1 MSVTASLLLLL
12 DPLGV
17 RISFLCKS
25 TLYRRHCR
33 QGEGKAL
40 RGGNQRFNDV
50 IRVSQRQDRG
60 ASRVPPSQFHRLPST
75 RRAKFEECAL
85 AEAVSVTHHRGL
97 TKSDP
102 VVLLKLPASLCSGF
116 TRSRGD
122 GPNAN
127 VAAAPTSTTT
137 TAITA
142 SSIDG
147 PDHSAPCPTL
157 GRRHVCGYWT
167 ARKRPQAADAPP
179 APSAS
184 TMPNTTASS
193 GTGSV
198 AAMSSYVSQIVP
210 RSLSTSV

>member
-40 RGGNQRFNDV
+40 RGGHKRFNDV
-50 IRVSQRQDRG
+50 IRVSQRLEGQIRE
-60 ASRVPPSQFHRLPST
+60 S
-75 RRAKFEECAL
+75 AL

-102 VVLLKLPASLCSGF
+102 VVLLKLPALLCSGF

-167 ARKRPQAADAPP
+167 ARKRPRRPTRLQRHQRRRCP
-179 APSAS
+179 
-184 TMPNTTASS
+184 TQRLRQ
-193 GTGSV
+193 GQG
-198 AAMSSYVSQIVP
+198 
-210 RSLSTSV
+210 RSRL